1 MHKREAESGILGRQY
16 RNIYCVC
23 AKEGEEAEEEGFVNF
38 ISFVFFSVNKQ
49 HTLTHTQIVI
59 LRFFTVWWE
68 LSTFL

>member
-1 MHKREAESGILGRQY
+1 MYI
-16 RNIYCVC
+16 VC

-59 LRFFTVWWE
+59 LRFFTIWWE